1 MTWTVLGTCL
11 LIVLGRVA
19 DVSLGTL
26 RTVMVVTGRR
36 AMAFLLGFCEVL
48 IWITVVGQLIANL
61 DHWMY
66 YPAYALGFAL
76 GCFVGM
82 TIERRLALGKQVVQV
97 FSRNAHAVATAL
109 RAMSFGE
116 NMPHLAVT
124 EMEAKG
130 HRGPVGVLFVEVPR
144 RYAAPVTDQVLR
156 VDPDAYFIIDD
167 VRHASSAASRS
178 QQRSLIG
185 GLLARK

>member
-1 MTWTVLGTCL
+1 MDWSVVGMCA
-11 LIVLGRVA
+11 LIVGGRVL

-36 AMAFLLGFCEVL
+36 GFAFLLGFCEVL
-48 IWITVVGQLIANL
+48 IWITVVGQLIAHL
-61 DHWMY
+61 DHWLY

-82 TIERRLALGKQVVQV
+82 TIERRLAFGTQVIQV
-97 FSRNAHAVATAL
+97 FSRTAHPVATAI

-116 NMPHLAVT
+116 GLRHVAVT
-124 EMEAKG
+124 EMEARG
-130 HRGPVGVLFVEVPR
+130 HKGPVGVLFVEVPR
-144 RYAAPVTDQVLR
+144 RYVKAVTQQVLR
-156 VDPDAYFIIDD
+156 VDPEAYFIIDD
-167 VRHASSAASRS
+167 VRHASSAASRVQS
-178 QQRSLIG
+178 RSFIS